1 MKKITAGCGTLFP
14 IRSTPSRSFC
24 RNVFGVLI
32 VSATDTIHLC
42 SLISANP
49 SRRTTIENR
58 VVLRRAASAANLQR
72 SFSLKFQSVSRVTAG
87 RPQSLGRRAQ
97 RHVGAWP
104 GPVWNPAMSGMRTM
118 SEQELRYSPYLNVL
132 LLRLHIG
139 GTAVRRMLAFG
150 VVGLAALLG
159 GCVQDGLMN
168 IARFQLKP
176 DDIIIERRPD
186 AEYEKLFPYYVELC
200 AASQFRSK
208 LTGEGGGPAGHAI
221 IYIKGA
227 CKDEDASFPQLRRCR
242 SVTTS
247 LKDPEHGAG
256 ISVNRMF
263 KNINWVA
270 TPGYELVFPGG
281 LAPGERLTL
290 ARFQAIEQQAIA
302 KGIYKGVTFHRFAG
316 GTSDTE
322 LRDFLERA
330 GIGTDLA
337 LQFARSV
344 FCARLPV
351 TQAMLDPIIKFLN
364 DKNREYAEGEADYN
378 WSAWADNCS
387 HTMRNALAAANIWSP
402 LSVRTTKVRQ
412 IFNLAVPANEFVN
425 LAELMTGGDIEDY
438 RDILRD
444 GPRRDAFH
452 EFHWLPTQPGALLK
466 TLPVHDPNDLYDT
479 TFRLFTL
486 QSPFLRGK
494 TQRAVG
500 LLSDQ
505 RFVDLDANLQYF
517 HQEYDTILASHD
529 EHGDTLSSVRGTPYR
544 RVERLYYDYVRR
556 QAGEVRSMLQQM
568 AAPGESANQPA
579 TD

>member
-1 MKKITAGCGTLFP
+1 MT
-14 IRSTPSRSFC
+14 ST
-24 RNVFGVLI
+24 
-32 VSATDTIHLC
+32 
-42 SLISANP
+42 
-49 SRRTTIENR
+49 
-58 VVLRRAASAANLQR
+58 
-72 SFSLKFQSVSRVTAG
+72 
-87 RPQSLGRRAQ
+87 
-97 RHVGAWP
+97 
-104 GPVWNPAMSGMRTM
+104 
-118 SEQELRYSPYLNVL
+118 
-132 LLRLHIG
+132 G
-139 GTAVRRMLAFG
+139 GTAVRRVGFA
-150 VVGLAALLG
+150 VVGVAILLG
-159 GCVQDGLMN
+159 GCVEDGLMDM
-168 IARFQLKP
+168 ARFQLKP
-176 DDIIIERRPD
+176 DEIIIDRRPD
-186 AEYEKLFPYYVELC
+186 TDYEKLFPYYVELC

-221 IYIKGA
+221 LYIKGA
-227 CKDEDASFPQLRRCR
+227 CKDEDAPLPRLRRCR
-242 SVTTS
+242 RIATS

-256 ISVNRMF
+256 VSVNQLF

-270 TPGYELVFPGG
+270 TPGFELVFSGA

-290 ARFQAIEQQAIA
+290 ARFRAVEQQAIA

-316 GTSDTE
+316 ATSDTE
-322 LRDFLERA
+322 LGDFLERA

-351 TQAMLDPIIKFLN
+351 TAATLDPIIAFLN

-402 LSVRTTKVRQ
+402 LSVRTTKIRQ

-425 LAELMTGGDIEDY
+425 LAELMTQGDIEDY

-452 EFHWLPTQPGALLK
+452 EFHWLPTRQGALLK

-494 TQRAVG
+494 TQRAID
-500 LLSDQ
+500 LLSDK
-505 RFVDLDANLQYF
+505 RFVDLDANLHYF
-517 HQEYDTILASHD
+517 DRRYDTILAQHD
-529 EHGDTLSSVRGTPYR
+529 ERRDTKASVRGTRFR
-544 RVERLYYDYVRR
+544 RVEGLYYGYIRSQRTEVQLMLDRIAAMPVNSPDE
-556 QAGEVRSMLQQM
+556 GE
-568 AAPGESANQPA
+568 
-579 TD
+579 